1 MPPGYVNHRAFIS
14 EQEGGR
20 KSPPKGFPTAAEDYG
35 DPKNYKFPID
45 AKHLRAAISYY
56 NAGGAGESGYSA
68 AEWQTV
74 GRRIVARA
82 NQAYG
87 GGYTWKGGKIVPPS
101 QKAAA
106 EPPSPADMA
115 DQCDNPDHADLP
127 DALHAKLHEKQADA
141 AAKQAQEPGDADWE
155 QEDADLSDQAIDLVN
170 QLIARETQELGAD
183 PDEADEVATLLTIRA
198 MLIAF
203 QRGELLEALETL
215 QNGDSITASEP
226 GVGDLS
232 VPTIGGHG
240 GQPAKGPRGLNH
252 YARRL
257 KQILGSRVT
266 DGTLDAAHKSARGYA
281 GAMARKE
288 STAGTARQ
296 GGVDANAART
306 GSETGLLPGARA
318 DVYVEPPDWIPFLP
332 LPHTSQHPDYG
343 PVTITR
349 ERNERFVQNFKAGV
363 YQTELPIDAEHDL
376 KGGGA
381 FGFVT
386 DMRLNADGSADA
398 QVRWSDRGTAAL
410 QGDRFICI
418 SPEWFDEWT
427 DKVSGETYRDVAIGG
442 ALTNRPFFKPGT
454 LRPLAASEHLIATVF
469 GPAREQE
476 ARMTTEIDTAGGRG
490 LSPRSISTPNEPRSF
505 EEQLRQLQ
513 QENAALRQASERS
526 AVEARSAVER
536 VEAVERAARAKR
548 FTDEILGRSD
558 ANGTR
563 WVLGATSTP
572 GEDGDAVLARE
583 VGFLERMAA
592 QFGEDSDE
600 FRHYVTTRRA
610 AAETARYAGVL
621 GAHGLPGAGEP
632 ATAQRQADAIA
643 RQYQEQ
649 DPTLSR
655 LAALDRVF
663 ESRADL
669 YQRIREEERRREGR

>member
-1 MPPGYVNHRAFIS
+1 
-14 EQEGGR
+14 
-20 KSPPKGFPTAAEDYG
+20 
-35 DPKNYKFPID
+35 
-45 AKHLRAAISYY
+45 
-56 NAGGAGESGYSA
+56 
-68 AEWQTV
+68 
-74 GRRIVARA
+74 
-82 NQAYG
+82 
-87 GGYTWKGGKIVPPS
+87 
-101 QKAAA
+101 
-106 EPPSPADMA
+106 
-115 DQCDNPDHADLP
+115 
-127 DALHAKLHEKQADA
+127 
-141 AAKQAQEPGDADWE
+141 
-155 QEDADLSDQAIDLVN
+155 
-170 QLIARETQELGAD
+170 
-183 PDEADEVATLLTIRA
+183 
-198 MLIAF
+198 
-203 QRGELLEALETL
+203 LLEALEEL
-215 QNGDSITASEP
+215 QNETDSSEARPLSGRSVSNGDSLAASEP

-232 VPTIGGHG
+232 VPKLA
-240 GQPAKGPRGLNH
+240 GQAPSQAPSRPTTRLNH

-257 KQILGSRVT
+257 KQILGSRLT
-266 DGTLDAAHKSARGYA
+266 DGTLEQAHRSARGYA

-349 ERNERFVQNFKAGV
+349 ERNARFVQNFKAGV
-363 YQTELPIDAEHDL
+363 YQAELPIDAEHDL

-398 QVRWSDRGTAAL
+398 RVRWSDRGTAAL

-476 ARMTTEIDTAGGRG
+476 ARMTT
-490 LSPRSISTPNEPRSF
+490 PNEPRSF

-526 AVEARSAVER
+526 ADAARTAVER

-583 VGFLERMAA
+583 VGFLERLAS
-592 QFGEDSDE
+592 QFGEDSED
-600 FRHYVTTRRA
+600 FHHYVTTRRA

-649 DPTLSR
+649 DAGLSR

-663 ESRADL
+663 ESRPDL
-669 YQRIREEERRREGR
+669 YQRIRDEERRREGR